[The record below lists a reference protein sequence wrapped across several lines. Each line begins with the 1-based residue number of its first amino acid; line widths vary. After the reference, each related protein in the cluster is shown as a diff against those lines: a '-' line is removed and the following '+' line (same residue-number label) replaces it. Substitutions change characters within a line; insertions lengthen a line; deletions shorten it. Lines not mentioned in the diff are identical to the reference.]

1 MMIGNGNGKA
11 ALLTITWATIARR
24 DNSMRALGT
33 GSPEPGEPECLTL
46 LPIPNSTYNKSVKA
60 NHTAAGGGASRRARF
75 AIVVY

>member
-1 MMIGNGNGKA
+1 MMTGNENGQA

-33 GSPEPGEPECLTL
+33 GSPEPGELKWWTL
-46 LPIPNSTYNKSVKA
+46 LPIPNSTYNKSDGS
-60 NHTAAGGGASRRARF
+60 NHMTAGGGASRRARF